1 MKDYYEIL
9 EIGKNATTEEIE
21 KAYKTLVTKY
31 NPDNFKGDAR
41 EIVQKKI
48 DDVKESY
55 SILSDEILRKEYDKD
70 IEQGK
75 KIENIREEYKNK
87 IPKEEKNQES
97 KKNKKIPVGSWK
109 SISGLAKDLMGMIPK
124 IKLRKPSKKGALSL
138 LAAVV
143 IVLLIGVLLW
153 FIPFTNGF
161 MRSFLVMN

>member
-9 EIGKNATTEEIE
+9 EISKNATTEEIE
-21 KAYKTLVTKY
+21 KAYKKLVTKY
-31 NPDNFKGDAR
+31 NPDNFRGDAK

-48 DDVKESY
+48 NDVKESF

-87 IPKEEKNQES
+87 IPKEEKNQKS
-97 KKNKKIPVGSWK
+97 KKMPVGSWR
-109 SISGLAKDLMGMIPK
+109 SISGLAKDLMGMFPK
-124 IKLRKPSKKGALSL
+124 IKLRRPSKKGALSL